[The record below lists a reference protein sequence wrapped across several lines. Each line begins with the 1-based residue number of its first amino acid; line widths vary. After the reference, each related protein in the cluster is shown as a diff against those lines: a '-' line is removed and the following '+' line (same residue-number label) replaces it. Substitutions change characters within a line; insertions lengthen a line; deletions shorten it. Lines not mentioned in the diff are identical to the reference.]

1 MVSLAAIRFLM
12 DYVKRHD
19 FKFFGIYRIA
29 LGLVVLA
36 VAVVSAM
43 V

>member
-1 MVSLAAIRFLM
+1 MGN
-12 DYVKRHD
+12 VKRVYVEKKAP
-19 FKFFGIYRIA
+19 FAVKA